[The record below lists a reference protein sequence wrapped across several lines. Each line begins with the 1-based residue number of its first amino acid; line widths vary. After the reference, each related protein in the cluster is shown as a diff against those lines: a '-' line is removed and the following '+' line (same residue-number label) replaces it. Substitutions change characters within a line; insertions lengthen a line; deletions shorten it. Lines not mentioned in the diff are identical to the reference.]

1 MRKKTL
7 KTTLLWLT
15 LLRKPSGK
23 SSNDLTTTTT
33 IIITLN
39 TNSSRNNSNSLPR
52 IAVTAIHVVPQQQ
65 DVDLFFTVG
74 EATKD
79 LYLLMHD
86 EFTLSINNNN
96 TTTTI
101 LFLPRTKTNITT
113 TINSNN
119 LLE

>member
-1 MRKKTL
+1 M

-15 LLRKPSGK
+15 LLRKPSDK

-39 TNSSRNNSNSLPR
+39 TNRSSNNSNSLPR
-52 IAVTAIHVVPQQQ
+52 IAVTAIHVVPKQQ

-96 TTTTI
+96 TTTI